1 MTMLA
6 NVPTFAENGVVNDV
20 TPWAGSFV
28 PAGTPGDIV
37 AMLSAASQK
46 LASEPAYQAKIAG
59 MGAEATSSSS
69 DELVRFVPTQINAWG
84 ALVRKL
90 GIKP

>member
-1 MTMLA
+1 
-6 NVPTFAENGVVNDV
+6 
-20 TPWAGSFV
+20 
-28 PAGTPGDIV
+28 
-37 AMLSAASQK
+37 MLSAASQK